1 MIYTLPSIS
10 DKQNDPALV
19 KYSLGNA
26 KDFIKVINSNQ
37 LLISPTDNHLGFY
50 TFGLNVVEVHQPNS
64 QSQYQL
70 KIEVYADDF
79 YGYLETIKNIPDR
92 LEKSTLD
99 GKAIKVS

>member
-1 MIYTLPSIS
+1 MFASDLKDLRIAAFSEMIYTLPSIS

-50 TFGLNVVEVHQPNS
+50 TFGLNVVEVH
-64 QSQYQL
+64 
-70 KIEVYADDF
+70 
-79 YGYLETIKNIPDR
+79 
-92 LEKSTLD
+92 
-99 GKAIKVS
+99 